1 MTFPSYFFHT
11 LCEVEEIAEKLK
23 MDLLVTEM
31 TLLTMQSSE
40 INLKQQIKE
49 LTNINRVE
57 VKATCFA
64 SDILRL
70 FGRPVYHSLDP
81 LPLFLKKGEV
91 NFNYL
96 CQRGGICKINKRGW
110 TH

>member
-11 LCEVEEIAEKLK
+11 LYEVEEIAEKLK
-23 MDLLVTEM
+23 MDLLVTEI

-81 LPLFLKKGEV
+81 LPQKKGEV